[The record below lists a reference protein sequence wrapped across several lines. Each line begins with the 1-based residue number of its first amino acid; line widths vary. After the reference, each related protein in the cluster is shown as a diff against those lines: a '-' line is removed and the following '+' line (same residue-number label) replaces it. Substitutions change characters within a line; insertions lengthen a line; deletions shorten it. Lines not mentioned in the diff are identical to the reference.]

1 MIFGPK
7 PPPTSGAITSTC
19 DSVSPNR
26 TARPPRIEV
35 GDWVESKTVSLRSSA
50 DQRAHTARAAL
61 GTESPG
67 RRRSLGRDPHGQR
80 LVLDLD
86 ELRRVLGE
94 IPVFGDDEGD
104 RLARVA
110 HDLGGEAALRAPVGQ
125 VRVRDEKR

>member
-1 MIFGPK
+1 MQLLAPGRP
-7 PPPTSGAITSTC
+7 GQGGRDVAGLLHHLGR
-19 DSVSPNR
+19 DVSR
-26 TARPPRIEV
+26 DV
-35 GDWVESKTVSLRSSA
+35 LVHQL
-50 DQRAHTARAAL
+50 L
-61 GTESPG
+61 G
-67 RRRSLGRDPHGQR
+67 RRRNLGRDHHGQR